1 MDPSSSRTE
10 KLLAFDLALCAGFDG
25 QDLEELRLDD
35 PVIATTPSENDFPM
49 AGRGATP
56 RSALRLVGFDEAGR
70 GATPRSA
77 LRLVGFDE
85 AGRGA
90 LAGPVAV
97 GCVHI
102 DLRPAAD
109 PLFSHTFLEAFEGL
123 DDSKRLTPRRR
134 EAAFERIVERAGWA
148 VGYASAAEIDR
159 VGIVVACRLAARRAY
174 ERLGV
179 CPDVLLFDRGL
190 SLADR
195 SAPVEGSRRIELT
208 RGDARSLHVAAA
220 SIVAKVSR
228 DRVMAHLDGRFEG
241 YGLARHKGYGTSAHR
256 EAIGRLGRS
265 RIHRGTFLGEPQMT
279 ESQFC

>member
-49 AGRGATP
+49 
-56 RSALRLVGFDEAGR
+56 AGR

-228 DRVMAHLDGRFEG
+228 DRMMAHLDGRFEG

-265 RIHRGTFLGEPQMT
+265 RIHRGTFLGEPKMT